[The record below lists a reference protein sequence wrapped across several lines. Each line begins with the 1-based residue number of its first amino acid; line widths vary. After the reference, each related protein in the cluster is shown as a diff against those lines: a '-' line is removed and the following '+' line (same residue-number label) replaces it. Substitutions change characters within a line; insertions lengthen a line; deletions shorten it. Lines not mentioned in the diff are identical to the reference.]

1 MKTYTIR
8 DWTMIMIS
16 FSLLLVFSVSF
27 STYAFSG
34 TERTKSLLILR

>member
-27 STYAFSG
+27 ATYASSG
-34 TERTKSLLILR
+34 TERTRSILLLR